1 MINKRQLLAE
11 RPNGMP
17 NENTWNFVEETVPA
31 LQDGEILIEQSH
43 VSLDPAMRGWINDS
57 RSYISPVQIG
67 EVMRAR
73 PYSRKYYL
81 FITR

>member
-31 LQDGEILIEQSH
+31 LQDGEILA
-43 VSLDPAMRGWINDS
+43 LAR
-57 RSYISPVQIG
+57 RSG
-67 EVMRAR
+67 
-73 PYSRKYYL
+73 
-81 FITR
+81 